1 MTPAEIALLGGPAP
15 WLGKDRI
22 SRPIR
27 LKQAAGAFAM
37 PRFTLFKRDPVQ
49 FPPTRITA
57 GLFPPERVLAPR
69 EKEAPAQHSTFI
81 LTVLAT
87 FIFGFGLAALF
98 FCLMNFLSTALPN
111 TLSSG
116 SRDASAPNQPKS
128 APFHATPK
136 RKDARATPSPRTR

>member
-1 MTPAEIALLGGPAP
+1 
-15 WLGKDRI
+15 
-22 SRPIR
+22 
-27 LKQAAGAFAM
+27 M

-116 SRDASAPNQPKS
+116 SRDASAPNQPKRRLS
-128 APFHATPK
+128 TPLQK
-136 RKDARATPSPRTR
+136 GKTLEQHHLREPANFEPAECTAHRR